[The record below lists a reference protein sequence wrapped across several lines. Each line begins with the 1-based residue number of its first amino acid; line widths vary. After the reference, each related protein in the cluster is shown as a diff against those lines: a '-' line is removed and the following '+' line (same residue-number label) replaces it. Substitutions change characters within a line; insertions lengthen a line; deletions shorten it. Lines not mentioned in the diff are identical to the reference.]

1 MNKVLGTVLLLFILL
16 IVTTTG
22 FPQSNCT
29 IEPGKGCG
37 KLMLGMTKSEIK
49 SMLGETQEDRFTGT
63 LEYAKLG
70 LVVQFEDSTNRTK
83 TILFITNP
91 KVWGNEK
98 FNAFS
103 GSLPKNLSF
112 QASLNQLT
120 QTLANPIENNNYG
133 EVTIVKYQGVE
144 FGFRD
149 KKLMYVEV
157 NKSDAAASTKE
168 EEELSLEEAKK
179 LREKLDS
186 LKDNSAPKSSNANQ
200 SVAEEYFKQGK
211 AYWDKFEIRKA
222 LESFTKALEIN
233 PNYLD
238 ALRERGLVYFLIKE
252 SNNAVPDF
260 DKALK
265 IEPNNSKILHY
276 RGLALTEIAIKTKD
290 DENDRKTANGFAQ
303 RALADFSKAIELN
316 PSDFDNYNGR
326 GKLLLGFDFYKEAI
340 ADFEKSVSIKPN
352 EVGYAHL
359 GLAKFYVGE
368 GKGIEEVDKAISL
381 SPSYAEAFYIRG
393 TIDQSSKRFQEA
405 IADFDRAIELN
416 KYNEKYYNA
425 RGILYFRLQ
434 DGYAAGA
441 DFTEAINQK
450 KDYAMA
456 YYNRAFTYKKYPYSV
471 SANSKDNAID
481 KIRLQRKKI
490 LEDLDSA
497 IKYNPKFDAAYVERG
512 LINSTDMRN
521 KSVSPD
527 AETIHRL
534 NLALADFEQA
544 IKLNPKNAEAYNGKA
559 SCNDQLGKKDLALAD
574 YTKAIELDPELATAY
589 MGRMAIYCAM
599 GKKELSI
606 ADEKKVKE
614 LGLAAINVCS
624 MGGK

>member
-1 MNKVLGTVLLLFILL
+1 MNKVIGTVLLPFILL

-22 FPQSNCT
+22 FPQSNCV

-37 KLMLGMTKSEIK
+37 KLVLGMTKSEIK
-49 SMLGETQEDRFTGT
+49 SMLGETPEDRYTGA

-70 LVVQFEDSTNRTK
+70 LVVRFEDSTNRTK

-91 KVWGNEK
+91 KIWGNEK

-112 QASLNQLT
+112 QASPNELT
-120 QTLANPIENNNYG
+120 QNFANPIENNNYG

-157 NKSDAAASTKE
+157 SKSDAVAATKDTDD
-168 EEELSLEEAKK
+168 
-179 LREKLDS
+179 RENLAS
-186 LKDNSAPKSSNANQ
+186 LKDNSTPNSANANQ
-200 SVAEEYFKQGK
+200 SVAKEYFKQGK
-211 AYWDKFEIRKA
+211 AYWDKLEIRKA
-222 LESFTKALEIN
+222 LESFTKAIEIN

-238 ALRERGLVYFLIKE
+238 AWRERGLVYFLIKE
-252 SNNAVPDF
+252 FNNAVPDF
-260 DKALK
+260 DNALK
-265 IEPNNSKILHY
+265 IEPNNSKILYY

-303 RALADFSKAIELN
+303 RALADFSQAIEHN
-316 PSDFDNYNGR
+316 PSDFGDYNGR
-326 GKLLLGFDFYKEAI
+326 GKLLLAFDFYKEAI

-352 EVGYAHL
+352 EVGYAYL
-359 GLAKFYVGE
+359 GLAKFYADE

-381 SPSYAEAFYIRG
+381 NPAYAEAFYIRG
-393 TIDQSSKRFQEA
+393 TIDQSSKRYPEA

-416 KYNEKYYNA
+416 KYNEKYYNT
-425 RGILYFRLQ
+425 RGMLYFRLQ
-434 DGYAAGA
+434 DGHAAVA
-441 DFTEAINQK
+441 DFTRAIAEK
-450 KDYAMA
+450 KEYAMA

-471 SANSKDNAID
+471 STNSNDTAID
-481 KIRLQRKKI
+481 KIRLQRQKMW
-490 LEDLDSA
+490 EDLNMA
-497 IKYNPKFDAAYVERG
+497 IKYNPGFDDAYIERG

-527 AETIHRL
+527 AETINRL

-544 IKLNPKNAEAYNGKA
+544 LKLNPKNAEAYNGRA
-559 SCNDQLGKKDLALAD
+559 SCNQSLGKKDLALAD
-574 YTKAIELDPELATAY
+574 YTKAIELDPKLATAY
-589 MGRMAIYCAM
+589 MGRMTIYCEM

-614 LGLAAINVCS
+614 LGLAAINICS